1 MGNSAS
7 DLSNTFLPPL
17 DTTRPLPAGTTGFFA
32 AKMHIDGRERFYDVF
47 VPLVHTAAPSSS
59 SSSSSSSAS
68 ILYGLPAP
76 PAVAPASYRF
86 PVVLALHGGA
96 GNSRE
101 FEAYCKLSLLA
112 QEKGFVLIYPNGTG
126 KFKKGV
132 FTWNA
137 GPGKCGYAADK
148 NVDDVKFVI
157 QILNDI
163 SRVLPID
170 ERRVFAT
177 GLSNG
182 AMMCHRLI
190 TDPRISNRIAAIGPV
205 AGVSLHPFTPGAR
218 KVPVIHFHSV
228 NDQRAVYS
236 GGKTKGLGSVVHDAV
251 EPVMWNISSFHNDG
265 SKVTPLAYP
274 AFQKKHDASQTVHEA
289 QKIVWPTPSNT
300 EDVVLWKMKG
310 PGHVWPSEHNI
321 VYSPLIQAMCKP
333 QTDVLD
339 ANRVM
344 WDFFCLH
351 PIF

>member
-1 MGNSAS
+1 MGNAAS
-7 DLSNTFLPPL
+7 DLSNTFLPL
-17 DTTRPLPAGTTGFFA
+17 DTTRPTPAGTTGFFA
-32 AKMHIDGRERFYDVF
+32 AKMQIDGRERFYDVF
-47 VPLVHTAAPSSS
+47 IPLVHVAAHS

-76 PAVAPASYRF
+76 SATASVSYRF
-86 PVVLALHGGA
+86 PVVLAFHGGA

-126 KFKKGV
+126 KFKKGI

-137 GPGKCGYAADK
+137 GQGKCGYAAEK
-148 NVDDVKFVI
+148 NVDDVKFVG

-205 AGVSLHPFTPGAR
+205 AGVALHPFRPGAR

-228 NDQRAVYS
+228 NDQRAVYN

-251 EPVMWNISSFHNDG
+251 
-265 SKVTPLAYP
+265 
-274 AFQKKHDASQTVHEA
+274 
-289 QKIVWPTPSNT
+289 
-300 EDVVLWKMKG
+300 
-310 PGHVWPSEHNI
+310 
-321 VYSPLIQAMCKP
+321 
-333 QTDVLD
+333 
-339 ANRVM
+339 
-344 WDFFCLH
+344 
-351 PIF
+351 